1 MVLVK
6 DKNEEEAM
14 RWLIKSVHLYQFNW
28 GCWLEM
34 TALIS
39 RVEDVRRRSFPGTTA
54 NRSKAQSN
62 ISAPPAKHSLLY
74 FSSPHFARTLPIDII
89 AFQIARSTP
98 LHIPYEPFPPH
109 MSCSAS
115 LPYQRLHYS
124 GCSLQQSGRSSST

>member
-1 MVLVK
+1 MVLAK

-39 RVEDVRRRSFPGTTA
+39 RVEDVRRHSFPGTTA
-54 NRSKAQSN
+54 DRFKAPSN
-62 ISAPPAKHSLLY
+62 ISAAPAEHSHLY

-89 AFQIARSTP
+89 PFHRPRSTP
-98 LHIPYEPFPPH
+98 LHIPYQPFPPH

-115 LPYQRLHYS
+115 VPYQRLHYS
-124 GCSLQQSGRSSST
+124 GCSLQQSARSSST